1 MMELIVGR
9 YILLLLLL
17 LLSLHHRII
26 TINYAQ
32 LRRHVWTILGWLAGT
47 LATVVIT
54 SLLS

>member
-1 MMELIVGR
+1 MELIVGR